1 MTETKK
7 NAWHNVYGITPQ
19 EMKHAEEE
27 ALKRYGDIIDAPR
40 PASPNR
46 RKASINSRAAQFAPF
61 AALTGFEGEI
71 REEARYT
78 ESRHEL
84 NEDEKAELDA
94 SLHEIEQ
101 VMEEEPEVIVTIF
114 EEDPTKPGGFYRNI
128 SKRVRK
134 IDVIGEVIQF
144 TDKTKAD
151 FADIL
156 QIRLVSR

>member
-1 MTETKK
+1 MSNYK
-7 NAWHNVYGITPQ
+7 
-19 EMKHAEEE
+19 EE
-27 ALKRYGDIIDAPR
+27 Y
-40 PASPNR
+40 NR
-46 RKASINSRAAQFAPF
+46 WLNSSS
-61 AALTGFEGEI
+61 L
-71 REEARYT
+71 
-78 ESRHEL
+78 S
-84 NEDEKAELDA
+84 EDEKAELDA

-101 VMEEEPEVIVTIF
+101 VMEEEPEVIVTVF